1 MAHVSTSMSQLH
13 SATAV
18 HLRSSTRL
26 APFMAD
32 REEREPFEDDLR
44 GAEDGAASGEDWT
57 VPSSSEVASSDEAD

>member
-1 MAHVSTSMSQLH
+1 
-13 SATAV
+13 
-18 HLRSSTRL
+18 
-26 APFMAD
+26 MAD